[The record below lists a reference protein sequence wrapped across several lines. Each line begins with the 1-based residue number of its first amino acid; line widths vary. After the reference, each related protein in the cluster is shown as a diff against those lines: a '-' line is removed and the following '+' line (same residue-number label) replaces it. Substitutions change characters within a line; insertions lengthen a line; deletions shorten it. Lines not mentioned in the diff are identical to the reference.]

1 MQTGLQR
8 KYLQKG
14 FISNKV
20 CYAKGIFENKF
31 QKLQFHKVY
40 CLILKGIILKSLI
53 LFDLMQISP
62 WLNYKAFIGIF
73 FYENMFLTV
82 LGC

>member
-1 MQTGLQR
+1 MQTCLQW

-31 QKLQFHKVY
+31 KKLHFHKVY

-62 WLNYKAFIGIF
+62 WLNYKAFIGNYY
-73 FYENMFLTV
+73 FYL
-82 LGC
+82 